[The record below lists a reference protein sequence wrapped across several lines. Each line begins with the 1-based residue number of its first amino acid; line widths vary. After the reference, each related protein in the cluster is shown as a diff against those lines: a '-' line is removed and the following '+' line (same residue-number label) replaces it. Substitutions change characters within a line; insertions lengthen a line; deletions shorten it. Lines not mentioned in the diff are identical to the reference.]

1 MQDGTVIHG
10 RPGSS
15 KFTWSGTI
23 VTRRLVLAGARGG
36 IRGRVWVGHRH
47 AEPGQPGQAGSDHQG
62 NVSDAPPEGHGT

>member
-36 IRGRVWVGHRH
+36 GLRGRVWIGHP
-47 AEPGQPGQAGSDHQG
+47 EPGQPGQAGPDHQG
-62 NVSDAPPEGHGT
+62 DVPDAPPEGHGT